1 MATANPA
8 KPTTYT
14 TPVAEAYGYVNLIK
28 PDTKYK
34 AEGEFKIKVKVPV
47 AAPGAVAQ
55 FEMLA
60 ELATKAYE
68 DTVKKAA
75 KDQKF
80 KASLKGKAPKVAD
93 LPFYKDDDEGVF
105 VYTFKTKA
113 SYVSKKP
120 GTEGQTITRTVP
132 IWGPNG
138 RYAPDDIPSFGAG
151 SKVRISFTAAE
162 FFTVTV
168 GAGITLRLEAVKLI
182 KAVAYSGTGNDPFGD
197 DDQDGSEDY
206 SGQGAAGGDDAPF
219 LPGDDAQDGDF

>member
-1 MATANPA
+1 MSAPQKA
-8 KPTTYT
+8 TTYN
-14 TPVAEAYGYVNLIK
+14 TPQAIAFGFVNLIK

-34 AEGEFKIKVKVPV
+34 AEGEFKIRVKVPV
-47 AAPGAVAQ
+47 TAKGAVEQ

-75 KDQKF
+75 KDPKF
-80 KASLKGKAPKVAD
+80 KATLKGKPPKVAD

-113 SYVSKKP
+113 SYVSKKE
-120 GTEGQTITRTVP
+120 GTAGQTITRTVP
-132 IWGPNG
+132 IFGPNG
-138 RYAPDDIPSFGAG
+138 RYAPDDIPAFGAG
-151 SKVRISFTAAE
+151 STVRISFSAAD

-182 KAVAYSGTGNDPFGD
+182 KAVAFSGADNDPFGD
-197 DDQDGSEDY
+197 DEDEAEDY
-206 SGQGAAGGDDAPF
+206 SGSGASGGSKEDTPF
-219 LPGDDAQDGDF
+219 IPGDDEQEEDF

>member
-1 MATANPA
+1 MADKA
-8 KPTTYT
+8 TTYN
-14 TPVAEAYGYVNLIK
+14 TPQAKCFGFVNLIK

-34 AEGEFKIKVKVPV
+34 AEGEFKIRVKIPV
-47 AAPGAVAQ
+47 TAKGAVEQ

-75 KDQKF
+75 KDPKF
-80 KASLKGKAPKVAD
+80 KATLKGKPPKVAD

-113 SYVSKKP
+113 SYVSKKES
-120 GTEGQTITRTVP
+120 TMGQTITRTVP
-132 IWGPNG
+132 IFGPNG
-138 RYAPDDIPSFGAG
+138 RYAPDDIPSFGAD
-151 SKVRISFTAAE
+151 SIVRISFTAAE

-182 KAVAYSGTGNDPFGD
+182 KAVAFSGSDKDPFGD
-197 DDQDGSEDY
+197 DEDDAEDY
-206 SGQGAAGGDDAPF
+206 SGTGAASRGTSDDEPF
-219 LPGDDAQDGDF
+219 LPGDDAADEDF